1 MYLLQDGII
10 QFISEGNSMKSLD
23 GVGPEMGGPLQWAN
37 EQVAVSC
44 TAKTGEWQDNLS
56 DKSLR

>member
-1 MYLLQDGII
+1 MYLLQEGSI

-44 TAKTGEWQDNLS
+44 TAKTGE
-56 DKSLR
+56 